1 MSDLSPA
8 QRTAGTA
15 RFLMAAGSL
24 FALEAVWRDSVARTL
39 VAALLLAC
47 GGGLLLLAKR
57 AD

>member
-8 QRTAGTA
+8 QRTASTA